1 MQMVT
6 SSIPTSL
13 TAGRLEGIGV
23 PELLW
28 NLCRRRSTGVIHLTE
43 RGFTKKIYLAD
54 GKIIF
59 AASSDPDDRLGE
71 MLLREGIVR
80 LAALDRAVAR
90 LHEGKRLG
98 TLLVESG
105 DLSPEQLVRSV
116 VGQVRA
122 IVLSV
127 FAWETGDY
135 RFVEGPLPTEE
146 LITLE
151 MRTGE
156 ILLQGIRS
164 VTSFTR
170 IRRSVGSDRARYRA
184 AADWRTAVEG
194 LALADGERS
203 LLERLE
209 GDGETVDHL
218 CEQVSLSNFEVY
230 QALWAFRVLGA
241 VQEVDRALEFG
252 PAGADEGSLA
262 AESFPALLV
271 RMCRQGETGVLYVAR
286 GSHERTFHLREGRC
300 VFATSNNP
308 DDGLLA
314 HLLRRGVISIR
325 DREET
330 AKRLLSNKR
339 VGTILLEMGVIDEID
354 LARMVREQLS
364 EVVYDTFRWTDGDWT
379 FAAGELPTLEGI
391 TVDRSLEELVLEGVR
406 RVTSWARIREGL
418 GGLGTRLVLTPDYLS
433 ILDRM
438 TVGPD
443 DWALV
448 ARFRQ
453 PTSPA
458 EACASA
464 TLPDFRVAQTLWA
477 LRLLGVVEEVAAGDV
492 VEMALGGIAPESV
505 DAPSERA
512 AEPEPIAPVPVDS
525 DASFVV
531 TPPDAILPAR
541 DFEEDAAIPPSDW
554 DEREAGREV
563 DSAWTPAEDLPALR
577 LSEVEEVSDTLVHE
591 PWQLVA
597 ENARETFSP
606 TGGVNPVESAEPVE
620 PFEPVGTVASV
631 EDGAPSD
638 AAFGFEMAEPP
649 KGDEDDAPRLPAW
662 GLESDVVEADRAPA
676 AAPDWALEEDPAAI
690 ARTEEEIGGEP
701 SPFDSTTVR
710 IPRDEVEAALRGD
723 PAIEEPR
730 AEVVPVPERV
740 PEPEP
745 EPEPEAEGTAAP
757 PTEWDAPPNLDGE
770 IARFNARQKAIFRV
784 LRSEIGAGAVP
795 FVRNCKAALPEGMAG
810 AIGETT
816 LLPDGTWDSL
826 ELKKAVAAARC
837 DRFAEVFE
845 RLLEDQIERIRP
857 QIGEKRAQALV
868 DLLAGGG

>member
-43 RGFTKKIYLAD
+43 RGLTKKIYLTE
-54 GKIIF
+54 GRIIF

-71 MLLREGIVR
+71 MLLREGVVR
-80 LAALDRAVAR
+80 LGALDRAVAR

-127 FAWETGDY
+127 FAWDTGEY

-170 IRRSVGSDRARYRA
+170 IRRSVGSDRARYRST
-184 AADWRTAVEG
+184 ADWRSIVEG
-194 LALADGERS
+194 LALGDGERS
-203 LLERLE
+203 LLGRLE
-209 GDGETVDHL
+209 GDGDTVDRL

-252 PAGADEGSLA
+252 PAGAVEGSLA
-262 AESFPALLV
+262 AEPFPALLV
-271 RMCRQGETGVLYVAR
+271 RMCRQGETGVLHVAR

-354 LARMVREQLS
+354 LARMVREQLA
-364 EVVYDTFRWTDGDWT
+364 EVVYDTFRWTDGEWT
-379 FAAGELPTLEGI
+379 FAAGELPSLEGI

-418 GGLGTRLVLTPDYLS
+418 GGFGTRLVLAPDYLS

-453 PTSPA
+453 PQSPA

-464 TLPDFRVAQTLWA
+464 SLPDFRVAQTLWG
-477 LRLLGVVEEVAAGDV
+477 LKLLGIVEEVAAGDV
-492 VEMALGGIAPESV
+492 VEMALGGIATETA
-505 DAPSERA
+505 DAPIERA
-512 AEPEPIAPVPVDS
+512 EETAPIAPVPLAS
-525 DASFVV
+525 DASFEV
-531 TPPDAILPAR
+531 TTP
-541 DFEEDAAIPPSDW
+541 EEIVPESAFGAEAAIPPSDW
-554 DEREAGREV
+554 DEPSPEPETTSG
-563 DSAWTPAEDLPALR
+563 WTAAEDLPAVS
-577 LSEVEEVSDTLVHE
+577 LSEVEEAADAVVHE

-606 TGGVNPVESAEPVE
+606 GPSD
-620 PFEPVGTVASV
+620 EPVGRVEPEEPVAEAV
-631 EDGAPSD
+631 EDN
-638 AAFGFEMAEPP
+638 AAFGFEMAEPAN
-649 KGDEDDAPRLPAW
+649 GGEEDAPRLPAW
-662 GLESDVVEADRAPA
+662 GLEAEVVEADRAPA
-676 AAPDWALEEDPAAI
+676 VAPEWALEEDPAAI
-690 ARTEEEIGGEP
+690 AKGSEEIGVEAL
-701 SPFDSTTVR
+701 SVDSTTVR
-710 IPRDEVEAALRGD
+710 IPREEVEAALR
-723 PAIEEPR
+723 EEPAVEA
-730 AEVVPVPERV
+730 AEPQAALES
-740 PEPEP
+740 EPEP
-745 EPEPEAEGTAAP
+745 APSPAAWEPPA
-757 PTEWDAPPNLDGE
+757 NLDGE
-770 IARFNARQKAIFRV
+770 VARLNARQKAIFRV

-795 FVRNCKAALPEGMAG
+795 FVRNSRAGLPAEMAG

-826 ELKKAVAAARC
+826 ELKKSIAAARC
-837 DRFAEVFE
+837 DGFVELFE
-845 RLLEDQIERIRP
+845 RLLRDQIERIRP
-857 QIGEKRAQALV
+857 QIGEKRAQALA
-868 DLLAGGG
+868 DLLAGEG

>member
-1 MQMVT
+1 MQMVI

-28 NLCRRRSTGVIHLTE
+28 NLCRRRSTGVLHLTE
-43 RGFTKKIYLAD
+43 RGLTKKIYLAE
-54 GKIIF
+54 GRIIF

-71 MLLREGIVR
+71 MLLREGVVR

-122 IVLSV
+122 IVLGV

-184 AADWRTAVEG
+184 APDWRIAVDG
-194 LALADGERS
+194 LALGDGERS
-203 LLERLE
+203 LLECLE
-209 GDGETVDHL
+209 GDGETVHRL
-218 CEQVSLSNFEVY
+218 CERVSLSNFEVY

-252 PAGADEGSLA
+252 PAGAGAGGLA
-262 AESFPALLV
+262 GESFPALLV
-271 RMCRQGETGVLYVAR
+271 RMCRKGATGVLYVAR
-286 GSHERTFHLREGRC
+286 GSHERTFHLRDGRC

-354 LARMVREQLS
+354 LARMVREQLA

-379 FAAGELPTLEGI
+379 FAAGDLPTLEGI

-406 RVTSWARIREGL
+406 RVTSWTRIREGL
-418 GGLGTRLVLTPDYLS
+418 GGLGTRLVLAPDYLS

-453 PTSPA
+453 PLSPA

-464 TLPDFRVAQTLWA
+464 SLPDFRVAQTLWA
-477 LRLLGVVEEVAAGDV
+477 LRLLGVVEEVGTTEA
-492 VEMALGGIAPESV
+492 VEMALGGTA
-505 DAPSERA
+505 SETADTPVEGAR
-512 AEPEPIAPVPVDS
+512 EREPIPPVPVPS
-525 DASFVV
+525 DASFEV
-531 TPPDAILPAR
+531 TTPDEVIPPPA
-541 DFEEDAAIPPSDW
+541 FEEDAAIPPSNWEDPVP
-554 DEREAGREV
+554 EAEV
-563 DSAWTPAEDLPALR
+563 ESAWTPAEDLPTLR
-577 LSEVEEVSDTLVHE
+577 LSQVEEANDAVVHE

-597 ENARETFSP
+597 EDARQTFSP
-606 TGGVNPVESAEPVE
+606 MSDVESRESPGAAEE
-620 PFEPVGTVASV
+620 
-631 EDGAPSD
+631 APSSSGAD
-638 AAFGFEMAEPP
+638 FGFEMAEPP
-649 KGDEDDAPRLPAW
+649 RRDEDDAPRLPAW
-662 GLESDVVEADRAPA
+662 GLESEVVEADRAPGA
-676 AAPDWALEEDPAAI
+676 TPGWTLEEDPAAI
-690 ARTEEEIGGEP
+690 AQTQEEIGGEA
-701 SPFDSTTVR
+701 SALDSSTVR
-710 IPRDEVEAALRGD
+710 IPREEVEAALREG
-723 PAIEEPR
+723 PAVAGP
-730 AEVVPVPERV
+730 AQEVVPHR
-740 PEPEP
+740 EPEP
-745 EPEPEAEGTAAP
+745 ELPPKQGTWQVPA
-757 PTEWDAPPNLDGE
+757 NLEGE

-795 FVRNCKAALPEGMAG
+795 FVRNCRAALPEGMA
-810 AIGETT
+810 AVIGETT
-816 LLPDGTWDSL
+816 LLPDGTWDSI
-826 ELKKAVAAARC
+826 ELQKAIAAARC
-837 DRFAEVFE
+837 DAFVEVFD
-845 RLLEDQIERIRP
+845 RLLGDQIERIRP

-868 DLLAGGG
+868 DLLAGDR

>member
-43 RGFTKKIYLAD
+43 RGLTKKIYLAD
-54 GKIIF
+54 GRIIF

-71 MLLREGIVR
+71 MLLRDGIVG
-80 LAALDRAVAR
+80 LAALDRGVAR

-105 DLSPEQLVRSV
+105 DLSPEHLVRSV

-135 RFVEGPLPTEE
+135 RFVEGPLPTDE

-184 AADWRTAVEG
+184 AADWRTVVDG
-194 LALADGERS
+194 LALGDGERS

-209 GDGETVDHL
+209 GDGETVDRL

-241 VQEVDRALEFG
+241 VQAVDRALEFS
-252 PAGADEGSLA
+252 PAGAVEGSLA
-262 AESFPALLV
+262 GEPFPALLV
-271 RMCRQGETGVLYVAR
+271 RMCRQGETGVLHVAR

-354 LARMVREQLS
+354 LARMVREQLA

-418 GGLGTRLVLTPDYLS
+418 GGLGTRLVLAPDYLS

-453 PTSPA
+453 PLSPA

-464 TLPDFRVAQTLWA
+464 SLPDFRVAQTLWA
-477 LRLLGVVEEVAAGDV
+477 LRLLGIVEEVAAGDV
-492 VEMALGGIAPESV
+492 VEMALGGIPSETA
-505 DAPSERA
+505 DAPVERA
-512 AEPEPIAPVPVDS
+512 EEPEPIAPVPVDS
-525 DASFVV
+525 NASFEV
-531 TPPDAILPAR
+531 TTPEEVLPAPA
-541 DFEEDAAIPPSDW
+541 FEEDGAIPPSAW
-554 DEREAGREV
+554 DEPAREREV

-577 LSEVEEVSDTLVHE
+577 LSEVDEAGDAVVHE

-606 TGGVNPVESAEPVE
+606 TPGAEPVE
-620 PFEPVGTVASV
+620 PVEPA

-649 KGDEDDAPRLPAW
+649 KRDEDDAPRLPAW
-662 GLESDVVEADRAPA
+662 GLESEVVEADRAPA
-676 AAPDWALEEDPAAI
+676 VAPEWALEEDPAAI
-690 ARTEEEIGGEP
+690 ARTQEEIGGEP

-710 IPRDEVEAALRGD
+710 IPRDEVEAALR
-723 PAIEEPR
+723 EEPAVEEPT
-730 AEVVPVPERV
+730 AEVVP
-740 PEPEP
+740 EPES
-745 EPEPEAEGTAAP
+745 EPESEPEEPAALPTAWEAP
-757 PTEWDAPPNLDGE
+757 ANLDGE

-795 FVRNCKAALPEGMAG
+795 FVRNCRAALPEGMAE

-837 DRFAEVFE
+837 DAFVEVFE
-845 RLLEDQIERIRP
+845 RLLEDQIARIRP

-868 DLLAGGG
+868 DLLAGDR